1 MIKYDKWNNVQ
12 TFKINVVKSAFG
24 KVRDSR
30 IDALVSGDVTFF
42 IFQQVQLESFTYN
55 IKPSSQLP
63 YKCIPHKLVYRFLLE
78 IYKCRHFC
86 SLEQF

>member
-12 TFKINVVKSAFG
+12 TFKINVVKGAFG

-42 IFQQVQLESFTYN
+42 YFPTSAAREFHV
-55 IKPSSQLP
+55 
-63 YKCIPHKLVYRFLLE
+63 
-78 IYKCRHFC
+78 
-86 SLEQF
+86 